1 MRINTAGFNGGMNIA
16 FDRALA
22 VIVAERRPNGTSR
35 EQRVIRRVNSQYLT
49 IARRTEDL
57 F

>member
-1 MRINTAGFNGGMNIA
+1 MRINTVGFTGGMNIA

-35 EQRVIRRVNSQYLT
+35 EQRVIRRVNRYLT
-49 IARRTEDL
+49 IARHTEDL